1 MDARRLWRGTLVV
14 ALLLPRVLDEVAD
27 RTVMTTGAVA
37 LVIGATSAV
46 TLSATDIVSSVA
58 TATVWI
64 LIGGGMAL
72 IVTPT
77 GRVLRRSV
85 DPGALPE
92 VFAAQFSL
100 SHVAWLITYPIAGWV
115 GATSGFTLT
124 WSILAALAAIGSV
137 AAVALWPREAEVE
150 AEAGAREVGVFANVS
165 LGDTL
170 LGDETQSAAGTLAA
184 CQCTCVRPV

>member
-1 MDARRLWRGTLVV
+1 M
-14 ALLLPRVLDEVAD
+14 
-27 RTVMTTGAVA
+27 
-37 LVIGATSAV
+37 IGATSAV
-46 TLSATDIVSSVA
+46 TLSAIEVISSPA

-85 DPGALPE
+85 DPDALPE

-100 SHVAWLITYPIAGWV
+100 SHVAWLITYPIAGWI

-150 AEAGAREVGVFANVS
+150 AEARGRREVGVFANVS